1 VAAIRGKASGGD
13 VRKRVRNN
21 AFALTHLNQSMRYGL
36 LTLLIVLPA
45 ALGAQAP
52 APARGTHFARADTSS
67 LHRTL
72 DSLAA
77 AHRGVV
83 GYTVHNLDTGERL
96 SLRGD
101 EKFPTASLIKVAV
114 LVTLYDLVE
123 KGLMSPDD
131 RLTMA
136 KIDRVPGSGT
146 LQFMHDGLELTVRDA
161 AWLMSTISDNTATNL
176 LLDKVGIRRVW
187 EKLDS
192 LGLRQTRIH
201 AKVFLA
207 RYTSVAPDSSTKYGL
222 GVTTP
227 NEMVRLFGLMA
238 DGRAVSARA
247 DSTMLDILG
256 HNEDY
261 QMMQRYVSGV
271 RAPRKTGATDQVR
284 TECALYYL
292 QSRVAACVLTKEN
305 QDRRWLIDNE
315 AQLTLARMG
324 QVIAGGWPKR

>member
-1 VAAIRGKASGGD
+1 MRHCLP
-13 VRKRVRNN
+13 
-21 AFALTHLNQSMRYGL
+21 AF
-36 LTLLIVLPA
+36 LIALPA
-45 ALGAQAP
+45 ALLPAQAP
-52 APARGTHFARADTSS
+52 APVRTATFARADTSK

-77 AHRGVV
+77 AHQGVV

-114 LVTLYDLVE
+114 LVTLYDLIERDLV
-123 KGLMSPDD
+123 SADD
-131 RLTMA
+131 RLTVA

-146 LQFMHDGLELTVRDA
+146 LQFMHEGLELTVHDA

-176 LLDKVGIRRVW
+176 LLDKIGIRRVW
-187 EKLDS
+187 EKMDS

-207 RYTSVAPDSSTKYGL
+207 RYSSVAPDSSTKYGL

-227 NEMVRLFGLMA
+227 NEMSRLFTLMA
-238 DGRAVSARA
+238 TGRAVSVRA
-247 DSTMLDILG
+247 DSTMLDILE

-261 QMMQRYVSGV
+261 QMMQRHISGV
-271 RAPRKTGATDQVR
+271 RAARKTGATDQVR
-284 TECALYYL
+284 TECALFYL

-305 QDRRWLIDNE
+305 QDRRWLIDNA

-324 QVIAGGWPKR
+324 HAIAGAWPRRP

>member
-1 VAAIRGKASGGD
+1 MRS
-13 VRKRVRNN
+13 
-21 AFALTHLNQSMRYGL
+21 ALLA
-36 LTLLIVLPA
+36 LLIAVSAQAQP
-45 ALGAQAP
+45 QAP
-52 APARGTHFARADTSS
+52 AAPPPSGSFARADTSA

-96 SLRGD
+96 TRRGD

-123 KGLMSPDD
+123 KGLVSPDD
-131 RLTMA
+131 RLAMA
-136 KIDRVPGSGT
+136 KVDQVPGSGT
-146 LQFMHDGLELTVRDA
+146 LQFMHEGLELTVHDA

-176 LLDKVGIRRVW
+176 LLDKIGIRRVW
-187 EKLDS
+187 EKMDS

-227 NEMVRLFGLMA
+227 NEMSRLFALMA

-247 DSTMLDILG
+247 DSTMLDILA

-261 QMMQRYVSGV
+261 EMMQRYVSGV

-284 TECALYYL
+284 TECAIFYL

-305 QDRRWLIDNE
+305 QDQRWLIDNE

-324 QVIAGGWPKR
+324 QVIAGGWPRK

>member
-1 VAAIRGKASGGD
+1 MRSALLALFISVPAYAQTLASGGPRPSA
-13 VRKRVRNN
+13 VR
-21 AFALTHLNQSMRYGL
+21 
-36 LTLLIVLPA
+36 
-45 ALGAQAP
+45 
-52 APARGTHFARADTSS
+52 ARADTSR

-72 DSLAA
+72 DSLAG

-131 RLTMA
+131 RLAMS
-136 KIDRVPGSGT
+136 KSDKVPGSGT

-187 EKLDS
+187 EKMDS

-207 RYTSVAPDSSTKYGL
+207 RYTSVAPDSSAKYGL

-227 NEMVRLFGLMA
+227 NEMSRLFALLA
-238 DGRAVSARA
+238 DGRAVSPRA
-247 DSTMLDILG
+247 DSTILDILAS
-256 HNEDY
+256 NEDY

-284 TECALYYL
+284 TECALFYL

-324 QVIAGGWPKR
+324 QVIAGGWPRK

>member
-1 VAAIRGKASGGD
+1 MHR
-13 VRKRVRNN
+13 
-21 AFALTHLNQSMRYGL
+21 HLGL
-36 LTLLIVLPA
+36 LVLLPSC
-45 ALGAQAP
+45 LGAQAT
-52 APARGTHFARADTSS
+52 APVRSSTGFVRADTAK
-67 LHRTL
+67 LHQTL
-72 DSLAA
+72 DGIATS
-77 AHRGVV
+77 HRGVV

-114 LVTLYDLVE
+114 LVTLFDLVE
-123 KGLMSPDD
+123 KGTMSLDD
-131 RLTMA
+131 RVTMS
-136 KIDRVPGSGT
+136 KIDKVPGSGT

-161 AWLMSTISDNTATNL
+161 AWLMSTTSDNTGTNL
-176 LLDKVGIRRVW
+176 ILDKVGIRRIW
-187 EKLDS
+187 EKMDS

-207 RYTSVAPDSSTKYGL
+207 RYTTLVPDSTAKYGL

-227 NEMVRLFGLMA
+227 NEMARLFALMA

-247 DSTMLDILG
+247 DSTMLDILA

-261 QMMQRYVSGV
+261 QMMQRHVSGV

-284 TECALYYL
+284 TECALFYL
-292 QSRVAACVLTKEN
+292 QSRVVACAFTREN

-315 AQLTLARMG
+315 AQVALAKFG
-324 QVIAGGWPKR
+324 QAIVRAWPRAGSG

>member
-1 VAAIRGKASGGD
+1 MHR
-13 VRKRVRNN
+13 
-21 AFALTHLNQSMRYGL
+21 HLGL
-36 LTLLIVLPA
+36 LVLLPA
-45 ALGAQAP
+45 CLGAQAT
-52 APARGTHFARADTSS
+52 APVRSSTGFVRADTAK
-67 LHRTL
+67 LHQTL
-72 DSLAA
+72 DGIATS
-77 AHRGVV
+77 HRGVV

-114 LVTLYDLVE
+114 LVTLFDLVE
-123 KGLMSPDD
+123 KGTMSLDD
-131 RLTMA
+131 RVTMS
-136 KIDRVPGSGT
+136 KIDKVPGSGT

-161 AWLMSTISDNTATNL
+161 AWLMSTTSDNTGTNL
-176 LLDKVGIRRVW
+176 ILDKVGIRRIW
-187 EKLDS
+187 EKMDS
-192 LGLRQTRIH
+192 LELRQTRIH

-207 RYTSVAPDSSTKYGL
+207 RYTTLVPDSTAKYGL

-227 NEMVRLFGLMA
+227 NEMARLFALMA

-261 QMMQRYVSGV
+261 QMMQRHVSGV

-284 TECALYYL
+284 TECALFYL
-292 QSRVAACVLTKEN
+292 QSRVVACALTREN

-315 AQLTLARMG
+315 AQVALAKIG
-324 QVIAGGWPKR
+324 QAIVGAWPRAGRG

>member
-1 VAAIRGKASGGD
+1 MRHNLLAI
-13 VRKRVRNN
+13 
-21 AFALTHLNQSMRYGL
+21 
-36 LTLLIVLPA
+36 LIALPA
-45 ALGAQAP
+45 WLPAQAP
-52 APARGTHFARADTSS
+52 APARGAPAFARADTAS
-67 LHRTL
+67 LRRTL

-83 GYTVHNLDTGERL
+83 GYSVHNLDTGERL
-96 SLRGD
+96 SRRGD

-114 LVTLYDLVE
+114 LVTVYDLVE

-136 KIDRVPGSGT
+136 KVDRVPGSGT

-187 EKLDS
+187 EKMDS

-207 RYTSVAPDSSTKYGL
+207 RFTSVAPDSSAKYGL

-227 NEMVRLFGLMA
+227 NEMARLFALLA

-247 DSTMLDILG
+247 DSTMLDILARG
-256 HNEDY
+256 EDY
-261 QMMQRYVSGV
+261 QMMQRYVTGV

-284 TECALYYL
+284 TECALFYL
-292 QSRVAACVLTKEN
+292 QSRVATCVFTREN

-315 AQLTLARMG
+315 AQLTLAKMG
-324 QVIAGGWPKR
+324 QVIAAAWPRRQGGG

>member
-1 VAAIRGKASGGD
+1 MHR
-13 VRKRVRNN
+13 
-21 AFALTHLNQSMRYGL
+21 HLGL
-36 LTLLIVLPA
+36 LILLPA
-45 ALGAQAP
+45 CLGAQAT
-52 APARGTHFARADTSS
+52 APVRSATGFVRADTAK
-67 LHRTL
+67 LHQTL
-72 DSLAA
+72 DAIAA
-77 AHRGVV
+77 SHRGVV
-83 GYTVHNLDTGERL
+83 GYTIHNLDTGERL

-114 LVTLYDLVE
+114 LVTLFDLVE
-123 KGLMSPDD
+123 KGTMSLDD
-131 RLTMA
+131 RVTMSR
-136 KIDRVPGSGT
+136 IDKVPGSGT

-161 AWLMSTISDNTATNL
+161 AWLMSTTSDNTGTNL
-176 LLDKVGIRRVW
+176 ILDKVGIRRIW
-187 EKLDS
+187 EKMDS

-207 RYTSVAPDSSTKYGL
+207 RYTTLVPDSTAKYGL

-227 NEMVRLFGLMA
+227 NEMARLFALMA

-261 QMMQRYVSGV
+261 QMMQRHVSGV

-284 TECALYYL
+284 TECALFYL
-292 QSRVAACVLTKEN
+292 QSRVAACALTREN

-315 AQLTLARMG
+315 AQVTLARIG
-324 QVIAGGWPKR
+324 QAIVGAWPKAGGG

>member
-1 VAAIRGKASGGD
+1 MRS
-13 VRKRVRNN
+13 
-21 AFALTHLNQSMRYGL
+21 ALLA
-36 LTLLIVLPA
+36 LLIAVSA
-45 ALGAQAP
+45 QAQTQAP
-52 APARGTHFARADTSS
+52 AAPPRSGSFARADTSN
-67 LHRTL
+67 LHRRL

-77 AHRGVV
+77 VHRGVV

-96 SLRGD
+96 SRRGD

-123 KGLMSPDD
+123 KGLVSPDD
-131 RLTMA
+131 RLAMA
-136 KIDRVPGSGT
+136 KVDRVPGSGT
-146 LQFMHDGLELTVRDA
+146 LQFMHEGLELTVHDA

-176 LLDKVGIRRVW
+176 LLDKIGIRRVW
-187 EKLDS
+187 EKMDS

-227 NEMVRLFGLMA
+227 NEMSRLFALMA

-247 DSTMLDILG
+247 DSTMLDILA

-261 QMMQRYVSGV
+261 EMMQRYVSGV

-284 TECALYYL
+284 TECAIFYL

-305 QDRRWLIDNE
+305 QDQRWLIDNE

-324 QVIAGGWPKR
+324 QVIAGGWPRK

>member
-1 VAAIRGKASGGD
+1 MPLTRPVRIRP
-13 VRKRVRNN
+13 RL
-21 AFALTHLNQSMRYGL
+21 FLALTA
-36 LTLLIVLPA
+36 LPSLA
-45 ALGAQAP
+45 AKVPAQTTP
-52 APARGTHFARADTSS
+52 VFARADTAR

-83 GYTVHNLDTGERL
+83 GYALHNLDTGERL
-96 SLRGD
+96 ARRGD
-101 EKFPTASLIKVAV
+101 EKFPTASLIKVAI
-114 LVTLYDLVE
+114 LVTVYDLVE

-131 RLTMA
+131 PLTMA
-136 KIDRVPGSGT
+136 RIDKVPGSGV

-176 LLDKVGIRRVW
+176 LLDKIGIRRVW
-187 EKLDS
+187 EKMDS
-192 LGLRQTRIH
+192 LGLTQTRVH
-201 AKVFLA
+201 AKVFRA
-207 RYTSVAPDSSTKYGL
+207 RLTSVAPDSSEKYGL

-227 NEMVRLFGLMA
+227 REMTRLFTLMA
-238 DGRAVSARA
+238 EGKVVSARG

-261 QMMQRYVSGV
+261 QMMQRHISGV

-284 TECALYYL
+284 TECALFYL
-292 QSRVAACVLTKEN
+292 QSRVAACVLTKDN

-315 AQLTLARMG
+315 GQLTLAKMG
-324 QVIAGGWPKR
+324 QAISVAWPRRG

>member
-1 VAAIRGKASGGD
+1 MRS
-13 VRKRVRNN
+13 
-21 AFALTHLNQSMRYGL
+21 ALLA
-36 LTLLIVLPA
+36 LLIAVSAQAQP
-45 ALGAQAP
+45 QAP
-52 APARGTHFARADTSS
+52 AAPPPSGSFARADTSA

-96 SLRGD
+96 TRRGD

-123 KGLMSPDD
+123 KGLVSPDD
-131 RLTMA
+131 GLAMA
-136 KIDRVPGSGT
+136 KVDRVPGSGT
-146 LQFMHDGLELTVRDA
+146 LQFMHDGLELTVHDA

-176 LLDKVGIRRVW
+176 LLDKIGIRRVW
-187 EKLDS
+187 EKMDS

-227 NEMVRLFGLMA
+227 NEMSRLFALMA

-247 DSTMLDILG
+247 DSTMLDILA

-261 QMMQRYVSGV
+261 EMMQRYVSGV

-284 TECALYYL
+284 TECAIFYL

-305 QDRRWLIDNE
+305 QDQRWLIDNE

-324 QVIAGGWPKR
+324 QVIAGGWPRK

>member
-1 VAAIRGKASGGD
+1 MTSRLLLLLVLLPPA
-13 VRKRVRNN
+13 
-21 AFALTHLNQSMRYGL
+21 GL
-36 LTLLIVLPA
+36 R
-45 ALGAQAP
+45 AQAP
-52 APARGTHFARADTSS
+52 ASARNGVPFARADTVG
-67 LHRTL
+67 LHRAL
-72 DSLAA
+72 DSIAA

-96 SLRGD
+96 SRRGD

-114 LVTLYDLVE
+114 LVTVFDLVE
-123 KGLMSPDD
+123 KGTLSLDD
-131 RLTMA
+131 RLTMS
-136 KIDRVPGSGT
+136 KIDKVPGSGT

-161 AWLMSTISDNTATNL
+161 AWLMSTTSDNTATNL
-176 LLDKVGIRRVW
+176 ILDKVGIRRVW
-187 EKLDS
+187 EKMDS

-207 RYTSVAPDSSTKYGL
+207 RFTSVAPDSSAKYGL

-227 NEMVRLFGLMA
+227 SEMVRLFALLGN
-238 DGRAVSARA
+238 GRAVNPRA

-261 QMMQRYVSGV
+261 QMMQRYVTGV

-284 TECALYYL
+284 TECALFYL
-292 QSRVAACVLTKEN
+292 QSRVAACAFTREN

-315 AQLTLARMG
+315 AQLSLARIG
-324 QVIAGGWPKR
+324 QAIVGAWPKKSGPPGPSP

>member
-1 VAAIRGKASGGD
+1 
-13 VRKRVRNN
+13 
-21 AFALTHLNQSMRYGL
+21 MRHVL
-36 LTLLIVLPA
+36 LTILIALPA
-45 ALGAQAP
+45 WLPAQAP
-52 APARGTHFARADTSS
+52 PSAAPGPPAFARTDTSR
-67 LHRTL
+67 LRRTL

-83 GYTVHNLDTGERL
+83 GYSVHNLDTGERL

-114 LVTLYDLVE
+114 LVTLYDLIE
-123 KGLMSPDD
+123 KGLMSADD

-136 KIDRVPGSGT
+136 RIDRVPGSGT
-146 LQFMHDGLELTVRDA
+146 LQFMHEGLELTVRDA

-176 LLDKVGIRRVW
+176 ILDKVGIRRVW
-187 EKLDS
+187 AKMDS

-227 NEMVRLFGLMA
+227 NEMARLFALMA

-247 DSTMLDILG
+247 DSTMLDILAR
-256 HNEDY
+256 NEDN
-261 QMMQRYVSGV
+261 QMMQRYLSGV

-284 TECALYYL
+284 TECALFYL
-292 QSRVAACVLTKEN
+292 QSRVAACVLTREN

-315 AQLTLARMG
+315 AQLTLAKMG
-324 QVIAGGWPKR
+324 QAIVGGWGRR

>member
-1 VAAIRGKASGGD
+1 
-13 VRKRVRNN
+13 
-21 AFALTHLNQSMRYGL
+21 MRSRL
-36 LTLLIVLPA
+36 LALLIIIPA
-45 ALGAQAP
+45 HADAQAA
-52 APARGTHFARADTSS
+52 APARGAPALARADTAR

-83 GYTVHNLDTGERL
+83 GYSVHNIDTGERL
-96 SLRGD
+96 VRRGD

-114 LVTLYDLVE
+114 LVTVYDLIE
-123 KGLMSPDD
+123 KGLMSPED
-131 RLTMA
+131 RLTMT
-136 KIDRVPGSGT
+136 KIDKVPGSGA

-187 EKLDS
+187 EKMDS
-192 LGLRQTRIH
+192 LGLPKTRIH
-201 AKVFLA
+201 AKVFRA
-207 RYTSVAPDSSTKYGL
+207 RFTSVAPDSGEKYGL

-227 NEMVRLFGLMA
+227 NEMARLFALMA
-238 DGRAVSARA
+238 EGRAVNPRA
-247 DSTMLDILG
+247 DSTMLEILSRG
-256 HNEDY
+256 EDH

-284 TECALYYL
+284 TECALFYL
-292 QSRVAACVLTKEN
+292 QSRVAACVLTREN

-315 AQLTLARMG
+315 AQLTLAKLG
-324 QVIAGGWPKR
+324 HAISVAWPRQ